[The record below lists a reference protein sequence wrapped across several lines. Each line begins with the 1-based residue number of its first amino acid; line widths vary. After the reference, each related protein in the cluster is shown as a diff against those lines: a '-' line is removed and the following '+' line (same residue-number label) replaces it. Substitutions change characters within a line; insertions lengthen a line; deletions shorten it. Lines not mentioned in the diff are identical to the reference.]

1 MNLEVK
7 KLVQI
12 YKKRREMNKSENNE
26 VERIRKGNKR
36 KERKEIIEERKK
48 ERMEER
54 YTQSEK

>member
-1 MNLEVK
+1 
-7 KLVQI
+7 
-12 YKKRREMNKSENNE
+12 MNKSENNE